1 MYGLMPL
8 GQHKVWL
15 AGGRLCAARP
25 RRPWRNEVIDNAC
38 YNIYCYTMP
47 SRLQAEIKQ
56 TKPFASLEHE
66 AILGLQR
73 TAALVDHATDEA
85 LRPFGVTGTQF
96 NVLRILRGA
105 GGNGLC
111 GREIG
116 ERMITRV
123 PDVPR
128 LLDRLEKAG
137 LISRE
142 RDPSDRRHVT
152 ARITSLGLEL
162 LDEVAAVSMPFE
174 QWFKRLSQD
183 QLRTLIDAL
192 DTVRA
197 G

>member
-1 MYGLMPL
+1 MS
-8 GQHKVWL
+8 
-15 AGGRLCAARP
+15 
-25 RRPWRNEVIDNAC
+25 
-38 YNIYCYTMP
+38 

-56 TKPFASLEHE
+56 SKPFAKLEHE
-66 AILGLQR
+66 AILGLLR
-73 TAALVDHATDEA
+73 TAAIVDHATDEM

-105 GGNGLC
+105 GQQGLC

-128 LLDRLEKAG
+128 LLDRLEKAE

-142 RDPSDRRHVT
+142 RDPNDRRHVT
-152 ARITSLGLEL
+152 ARITANGREL
-162 LDEVAAVSMPFE
+162 LDQVGTLASNPIEERFSRVPQE
-174 QWFKRLSQD
+174 QLQI
-183 QLRTLIDAL
+183 LIDAMDL
-192 DTVRA
+192 IRE

>member
-1 MYGLMPL
+1 
-8 GQHKVWL
+8 
-15 AGGRLCAARP
+15 
-25 RRPWRNEVIDNAC
+25 
-38 YNIYCYTMP
+38 MP

-56 TKPFASLEHE
+56 NKPFASLEHE
-66 AILGLQR
+66 AMLGLLR

-105 GGNGLC
+105 GDAGLC

-128 LLDRLEKAG
+128 LLERLEKAG

-142 RDPSDRRHVT
+142 RDSSDRRHVT
-152 ARITSLGLEL
+152 ARITRQGMDLLE
-162 LDEVAAVSMPFE
+162 AVGALSTPIE
-174 QWFKRLSQD
+174 QRFKELSED

-192 DTVRA
+192 DSVRA

>member
-1 MYGLMPL
+1 
-8 GQHKVWL
+8 
-15 AGGRLCAARP
+15 
-25 RRPWRNEVIDNAC
+25 
-38 YNIYCYTMP
+38 MP

-56 TKPFASLEHE
+56 TKPFPSLQHE
-66 AILGLQR
+66 AILGLLR
-73 TAALVDHATDEA
+73 TAAVIDHSTDEA
-85 LRPFGVTGTQF
+85 LRPYGITGTQY

-105 GGNGLC
+105 GANGLC

-128 LLDRLEKAG
+128 LLERLEKAE
-137 LISRE
+137 LIGRE

-152 ARITSLGLEL
+152 ATITAKGEAL
-162 LDEVAAVSMPFE
+162 LREIDAVSMPVE
-174 QWFKRLSQD
+174 KRFNQLTED

-192 DTVRA
+192 DIVRA